1 MTSTRPNSPLTR
13 ATASATSPWIS
24 LELVHPT
31 VSSVREATYLG
42 APFSR
47 AAMLSAMTFPD
58 SSST

>member
-1 MTSTRPNSPLTR
+1 MTSTRPNSSLSR
-13 ATASATSPWIS
+13 ATAAATSPSIS

-47 AAMLSAMTFPD
+47 AAIGCSAGCLGQ
-58 SSST
+58 